1 MGEQVTC
8 SRQDLALGPAMKPLP
23 SHLSPEP
30 GTRKITESPHLTQAA
45 ATLDQ
50 KPGLLEVVVGV
61 VCAHALTRS
70 CMACAFH
77 HRKKEKG
84 WAPQVFAG

>member
-1 MGEQVTC
+1 MFQARPC
-8 SRQDLALGPAMKPLP
+8 SGPCPEASPFN
-23 SHLSPEP
+23 LSPEP

-45 ATLDQ
+45 APLDQ
-50 KPGLLEVVVGV
+50 EPGLLEVAVGI
-61 VCAHALTRS
+61 VCAHAFTSS
-70 CMACAFH
+70 CVACSCH